1 MNHRPMPLVA
11 KRPVRPRPKRLAAQP
26 KPVFFWRN
34 CSHPELDASGDWLLK
49 NLAAMRAQAMSRAVA
64 R

>member
-1 MNHRPMPLVA
+1 MPLVA
-11 KRPVRPRPKRLAAQP
+11 KRPARERPKRPAAQP
-26 KPVFFWRN
+26 KAAYFWRS

-49 NLAAMRAQAMSRAVA
+49 NLAVVRAQAMSRSVA